1 MVQILKKSQI
11 VFLSIVTLFRIFLSQ
26 WIGNWY
32 PSSQTFDDYIL
43 VTYANITEHFR
54 TPNINSLIKDMG
66 YPLFLDFVH
75 LTGLSYNIVLSIIW
89 VIAAILMVRLFSRFG
104 LQPIF
109 LIFIYLFVL
118 FTPCAFDYY
127 VGTRLYRNSIIAP
140 FLFIVFAL
148 MLILIVDVLKN
159 KDISAKKI
167 LLNIIALSF
176 FFTFTYYIKEDG
188 FWMLPCLALMFAI
201 CIGISL
207 YHYFK
212 NKDNRNPIRLLRLII
227 MLFLPLILF
236 YAGTNFYKGVN
247 YHFFG
252 VYEINTRTEGELG
265 KFVSSIYKIKSDHRD
280 KNIWAPYDAIE
291 KAFDASET
299 LQKYPELEESIL
311 NTVWFDGGKS
321 MIAGD
326 FLTWVLRTSLD
337 STGLWKS
344 DAQINELFA
353 QVNEEISQ
361 AFVDGTLEKDDRISL
376 TSSGG
381 SRTFSEIL
389 ELQDEITQTY
399 RTSILM
405 EGYVAQKGQTEYN
418 RLESCSTA
426 SYITNMNFLPIEN
439 GYTAGFQ
446 EKKAMVGNSIA
457 SGIIKLYSI
466 LNPMLCLIAIVGF
479 FLTLIS
485 LLARKNQ
492 ASKETKRLFVFALS
506 TVFVFALSTVFVFA
520 GMSLVYA
527 FGISWFSEFIWRETN
542 IINTNVLKLYTI
554 GIVPM
559 LCMVELFGLYLFSNC
574 IKKALPFFSSRL
586 KKG

>member
-109 LIFIYLFVL
+109 LLFIYLFVL

-176 FFTFTYYIKEDG
+176 FFTYYIKEDG

-506 TVFVFALSTVFVFA
+506 TVFVFA

>member
-89 VIAAILMVRLFSRFG
+89 VVAAILMVRLFSRFD

-148 MLILIVDVLKN
+148 MLILIVDILKN
-159 KDISAKKI
+159 KNISAKKI
-167 LLNIIALSF
+167 LLNIITLSF

-188 FWMLPCLALMFAI
+188 FWMLPCLTLMFAI
-201 CIGISL
+201 CIGISI

-212 NKDNRNPIRLLRLII
+212 NKDNRNPMRLLRLII
-227 MLFLPLILF
+227 ILFLPLILF

-247 YHFFG
+247 YHFLG

-439 GYTAGFQ
+439 GYAVGFQ

-506 TVFVFALSTVFVFA
+506 TVFVFA

-527 FGISWFSEFIWRETN
+527 FGISWFSEFIWRETD

-559 LCMVELFGLYLFSNC
+559 LCMVELFGLYLFLNC
-574 IKKALPFFSSRL
+574 IKKILPFFSSRL
-586 KKG
+586 KK

>member
-176 FFTFTYYIKEDG
+176 FFTYYIKEDG

-280 KNIWAPYDAIE
+280 KNIWTPYDAIE

-506 TVFVFALSTVFVFA
+506 TVFVFA

>member
-492 ASKETKRLFVFALS
+492 ASKETKRLFVFA
-506 TVFVFALSTVFVFA
+506 

>member
-89 VIAAILMVRLFSRFG
+89 VVAAILMVRLFSRFD

-188 FWMLPCLALMFAI
+188 FWMLPCLTLMFAI
-201 CIGISL
+201 CIGISI

-212 NKDNRNPIRLLRLII
+212 NNRNPIRLLRLII

-439 GYTAGFQ
+439 GYAVGFQ

-506 TVFVFALSTVFVFA
+506 TVFVFA

-527 FGISWFSEFIWRETN
+527 FGISWFSEFIWRETD
-542 IINTNVLKLYTI
+542 IINTNVLKLYMI

-559 LCMVELFGLYLFSNC
+559 LCMVELFGLYLFLNC
-574 IKKALPFFSSRL
+574 IKKILPFFSSRL
-586 KKG
+586 KK

>member
-176 FFTFTYYIKEDG
+176 FFTFTFTYYIKEDG

-236 YAGTNFYKGVN
+236 YAGTNFYKGLN

-506 TVFVFALSTVFVFA
+506 TVFVFA

>member
-176 FFTFTYYIKEDG
+176 FFTYYIKEDG

-506 TVFVFALSTVFVFA
+506 TVFVFA

>member
-1 MVQILKKSQI
+1 
-11 VFLSIVTLFRIFLSQ
+11 
-26 WIGNWY
+26 
-32 PSSQTFDDYIL
+32 
-43 VTYANITEHFR
+43 
-54 TPNINSLIKDMG
+54 
-66 YPLFLDFVH
+66 
-75 LTGLSYNIVLSIIW
+75 
-89 VIAAILMVRLFSRFG
+89 
-104 LQPIF
+104 
-109 LIFIYLFVL
+109 
-118 FTPCAFDYY
+118 
-127 VGTRLYRNSIIAP
+127 
-140 FLFIVFAL
+140 
-148 MLILIVDVLKN
+148 
-159 KDISAKKI
+159 
-167 LLNIIALSF
+167 
-176 FFTFTYYIKEDG
+176 
-188 FWMLPCLALMFAI
+188 MLPCLALMFAI

-485 LLARKNQ
+485 L
-492 ASKETKRLFVFALS
+492 S
-506 TVFVFALSTVFVFA
+506 T
-520 GMSLVYA
+520 
-527 FGISWFSEFIWRETN
+527 
-542 IINTNVLKLYTI
+542 
-554 GIVPM
+554 
-559 LCMVELFGLYLFSNC
+559 
-574 IKKALPFFSSRL
+574 
-586 KKG
+586 

>member
-252 VYEINTRTEGELG
+252 VYEINTRTEGKLE

-280 KNIWAPYDAIE
+280 KKIWAPYDAIE
-291 KAFDASET
+291 KAFYASET

-506 TVFVFALSTVFVFA
+506 TVFVFA

-542 IINTNVLKLYTI
+542 IININILTPYTI
-554 GIVPM
+554 GIVPL
-559 LCMVELFGLYLFSNC
+559 LCLVELFGLYLF
-574 IKKALPFFSSRL
+574 
-586 KKG
+586 

>member
-127 VGTRLYRNSIIAP
+127 VGTRLYRNSILAP

-426 SYITNMNFLPIEN
+426 SYITNMNFLTIEN

-506 TVFVFALSTVFVFA
+506 TVFVFA

-542 IINTNVLKLYTI
+542 IINTDVLKLYTI

>member
-1 MVQILKKSQI
+1 MAQIFKKSQI

-89 VIAAILMVRLFSRFG
+89 VVAAILMVRLFSRFD

-148 MLILIVDVLKN
+148 MLILIVDILKN
-159 KDISAKKI
+159 KNISAKKI
-167 LLNIIALSF
+167 LLNIITLSF

-188 FWMLPCLALMFAI
+188 FWMLPCLTLMFAI
-201 CIGISL
+201 CIGISI

-212 NKDNRNPIRLLRLII
+212 NKDNRNPMRLLRLII
-227 MLFLPLILF
+227 ILFLPLILF

-247 YHFFG
+247 YHFLG

-439 GYTAGFQ
+439 GYAVGFQ

-506 TVFVFALSTVFVFA
+506 TVFVFA

-527 FGISWFSEFIWRETN
+527 FGISWFSEFIWRETD

-559 LCMVELFGLYLFSNC
+559 LCMVELFGLYLFLNC
-574 IKKALPFFSSRL
+574 IKKILPFFSSRL
-586 KKG
+586 KK

>member
-176 FFTFTYYIKEDG
+176 FFTFTFTYYIKEDG

-506 TVFVFALSTVFVFA
+506 TVFVFA